1 MRRMLA
7 VISVGLLAAGT
18 AFAAEPSYPKG
29 QLPAGVAPTHYA
41 LELTILPDQP
51 GFSGKAVI
59 DVKLDRPASEI
70 WLHGREIKVSEVKV
84 TDAKGSTQ
92 TAAWNEIPNSDG
104 VAKVTV
110 PKAVSGTAQVSI
122 VYTAA
127 FNRALEGLYRSDED
141 GQSYAYTQ
149 MEPIDARRAFPSF
162 DEPRFKT
169 PYDVTLTVRAAHTA
183 IANTPQIKEESAA
196 GGLKRVTFA
205 TTQPL
210 PTYLIAFAVGPFDVV
225 EWAPMPKTAIRDRVV
240 PLRGITVKGKGE
252 QIKYALSHTAG
263 LLTALE
269 QYFGTPY
276 PFEKLDIIAALDF
289 SAGAMENAGAI
300 VYRESLMLMD
310 EKSPVNVKRSY
321 AMVHAHE
328 MSHQWF
334 GDLVTPAWWN
344 DIWLNESFASWME
357 EKATVAWDP
366 KGEYGRLSLSDSLGA
381 MNRDS
386 NNNARQISQPIAS
399 NDDIQNAFDGITYE
413 KGNGVLAMFEHYYG
427 RENFRKGVQLHL
439 ARHAHGTATAADFFG
454 AIAEANN
461 DAKGVAAF
469 RSFLDQPGVPMVD
482 AELDCSAAPAVK
494 VSQSRY
500 MQYGGATD
508 ATRRQQWKIPVCIAA
523 GDAPNG
529 KSGGRTETCT
539 LLEERTARIP
549 LKNASCPAWIMPNS
563 DGAGYMRFSLTKKDW
578 DAAVKAPL
586 NDKEMLAA
594 VDSLGAGFAN
604 GTMDVDAYLDRLK
617 ALTRARPLTW
627 DMAGAM
633 SGRLTWVAEHL
644 IPKESRAG
652 FEKYVQD
659 LYGPL
664 YAKVGVT
671 ADTAFD
677 RENPVQA
684 ALMRGPVV
692 NMMAQYGRLPA
703 ARAALAKAGAAYLG
717 IGAGG
722 TYAGGALNPS
732 AVDANMANQA
742 VATAVEDLG
751 MPAVDAITAHLKTER
766 NAVVRGRLLGALPR
780 ATDPKVAARVRDL
793 ALTLD
798 LRVNERPILV
808 YGATMQPEN
817 KAAGWDWFKT
827 NFEAIKA
834 RVPEGGRGGL
844 VNVGGRFCSEAER
857 EDYRKFFAGKVD
869 DLEGAPREF
878 AATLDNITACTGLS
892 GEQRDKAKAYFAH
905 TN

>member
-1 MRRMLA
+1 MRA
-7 VISVGLLAAGT
+7 VLTIVCAGLLAAS
-18 AFAAEPSYPKG
+18 AWAAEPSYPKG

-41 LELTILPDQP
+41 LELTILPDQQ

-59 DVKLDRPASEI
+59 DVKLDQPTSVL
-70 WLHGREIKVSEVKV
+70 WLHGREIRVSEVKV
-84 TDAKGSTQ
+84 TDAKGAAQ
-92 TAAWNEIPNSDG
+92 AAAWSEIPGSDG

-110 PKAVSGTAQVSI
+110 PKAVAGPTAQVSI

-169 PYDVTLTVRAAHTA
+169 PFDVTLTVRAGHSA
-183 IANTPQIKEESAA
+183 IANTPVVKEEPVN
-196 GGLKRVTFA
+196 GGLKRVRFA

-225 EWAPMPKTAIRDRVV
+225 DWAPVPKTAIRDRVV

-310 EKSPVNVKRSY
+310 DKSPVNVKRSY

-366 KGEYGRLSLSDSLGA
+366 KGEYGRLSLQDSLGA

-386 NNNARQISQPIAS
+386 NANARQITQPITS

-439 ARHAHGTATAADFFG
+439 ARHAHGVATATDFFG

-461 DAKGVAAF
+461 DSKGVAAF
-469 RSFLDQPGVPMVD
+469 RSFLDQPGVPLVD
-482 AELDCSAAPAVK
+482 TELDCANGPAVRVK
-494 VSQSRY
+494 QSRY
-500 MQYGGATD
+500 MQYGAATD
-508 ATRRQQWKIPVCIAA
+508 ATRAQQWKIPLCVAA
-523 GDAPNG
+523 GDGAN
-529 KSGGRTETCT
+529 RTENCT
-539 LLEERTARIP
+539 LLEERTARVP

-563 DGAGYMRFSLTKKDW
+563 DGAGYARFALNKKDW
-578 DAAVKAPL
+578 DALVKAPL
-586 NDKEMLAA
+586 NDKEILAA
-594 VDSLGAGFAN
+594 VDSLGAAFSG
-604 GTMDVDAYLDRLK
+604 GTMDIDAYLDRLK

-633 SGRLTWVAEHL
+633 SGRLTWVSEHL
-644 IPKESRAG
+644 IAKESRAG
-652 FEKYVQD
+652 FEKYVQE

-664 YAKVGVT
+664 YAKVGLT
-671 ADTAFD
+671 TDTAFD

-684 ALMRGPVV
+684 ALMRQPVL
-692 NMMAQYGRLPA
+692 NMVAQFGRLPA
-703 ARAALAKAGAAYLG
+703 ARTALAKAGAAYLG
-717 IGAGG
+717 IGADGK
-722 TYAGGALNPS
+722 YAGGALNPG
-732 AVDANMANQA
+732 AVDVNLANLA
-742 VATAVEDLG
+742 VITAAEDLG
-751 MPAVDAITAHLKTER
+751 MPVVDAIAAHLNTER
-766 NAVVRGRLLGALPR
+766 NAVVRGRLLGALSR
-780 ATDPKVAARVRDL
+780 STDPKVAARVRDL

-798 LRVNERPILV
+798 LRVNERPILI
-808 YGATMQPEN
+808 YGATAQPEN

-827 NFEAIKA
+827 NFDAIKA
-834 RVPEGGRGGL
+834 KVPEGGRGNL
-844 VNVGGRFCSEAER
+844 VGVGGRFCSEAER
-857 EDYRKFFAGKVD
+857 EDYRTFFAGKVG

-878 AATLDNITACTGLS
+878 AATLDNITACTGLA
-892 GEQRDKAKAYFAH
+892 GQQRDKAKAYFAH

>member
-1 MRRMLA
+1 MRRLLTLVCAGMFIAGA
-7 VISVGLLAAGT
+7 VS
-18 AFAAEPSYPKG
+18 AAEPSYPKG
-29 QLPAGVAPTHYA
+29 QLPTGVAPTHYA
-41 LELTILPDQP
+41 LELTILPDRMD
-51 GFSGKAVI
+51 FSGKAVI
-59 DVKLDRPASEI
+59 DVKLDQPASVL

-84 TDAKGSTQ
+84 IDAKGASQ
-92 TAAWNEIPNSDG
+92 TATWNEIPGSDG

-110 PKAVSGTAQVSI
+110 PKPVAGPTAQISI
-122 VYTAA
+122 VYTAP
-127 FNRALEGLYRSDED
+127 FNRSLEGLYRSDED

-169 PYDVTLTVRAAHTA
+169 PYDVTLTVRAGHTA
-183 IANTPQIKEESAA
+183 IANTPVIKEEPVT
-196 GGLKRVTFA
+196 GGLKRVRFA

-225 EWAPMPKTAIRDRVV
+225 EWAPVPKTAIRDRVV

-289 SAGAMENAGAI
+289 AAGAMENAGAI

-310 EKSPVNVKRSY
+310 EKSPVTIKRSY

-328 MSHQWF
+328 MAHQWF
-334 GDLVTPAWWN
+334 GVLVTPAWWN

-366 KGEYGRLSLSDSLGA
+366 KGEYGRLSLQDSLGA

-386 NNNARQISQPIAS
+386 NTNARQISQPILS

-439 ARHAHGTATAADFFG
+439 SRHAHGVATASDFFKS
-454 AIAEANN
+454 IADANN
-461 DAKGVAAF
+461 DSKGVAAF
-469 RSFLDQPGVPMVD
+469 RSFLDQPGVPLVD
-482 AELDCSAAPAVK
+482 VALDCTTGPAVR

-500 MQYGGATD
+500 MQYGAATE
-508 ATRRQQWKIPVCIAA
+508 ATRAQQWKIPLCIAA
-523 GDAPNG
+523 GDA
-529 KSGGRTETCT
+529 GGRTETCT

-563 DGAGYMRFSLTKKDW
+563 DGAGYLRFAVAKTGWDALTK
-578 DAAVKAPL
+578 AAARL
-586 NDKEMLAA
+586 NEKEVLAA
-594 VDSLGAGFAN
+594 IDSLGAAFSSGA
-604 GTMDVDAYLDRLK
+604 MDSDAYLDRLK
-617 ALTRARPLTW
+617 ALTGARALTW
-627 DMAGAM
+627 DMAQAM
-633 SGRLTWVAEHL
+633 ENRLTWISDHL
-644 IPKESRAG
+644 ITKESRAG
-652 FEKYVQD
+652 FERYVQD

-671 ADTAFD
+671 PDTAFD

-684 ALMRGPVV
+684 ALMRGPVL
-692 NMMAQYGRLPA
+692 NMMSRFGRLPA

-717 IGAGG
+717 IGGDG
-722 TYAGGALNPS
+722 KLHPE
-732 AVDANMANQA
+732 AVDANLANQA
-742 VATAVEDLG
+742 SAMAVEELG
-751 MPAVDAITAHLKTER
+751 MPAVDAIVGILKTER
-766 NAVVRGRLLGALPR
+766 NAVVRGRLLGALTRGTNP
-780 ATDPKVAARVRDL
+780 AVAARVREL
-793 ALTLD
+793 ALSTD
-798 LRVNERPILV
+798 LRVNEVPIMI
-808 YGATMQPEN
+808 YGVTAQPEN
-817 KAAGWDWFKT
+817 QAAGWTWFKQ
-827 NFEAIKA
+827 NFAAIKA
-834 RVPEGGRGGL
+834 KTPEGGRGGL
-844 VNVGGRFCSEAER
+844 VNVGGRFCSDAER
-857 EDYRKFFAGKVD
+857 EDYRKFFTGKVD

-878 AATLDNITACTGLS
+878 AATLANITACAGLADT
-892 GEQRDKAKAYFAH
+892 QRDKAKAYFSH